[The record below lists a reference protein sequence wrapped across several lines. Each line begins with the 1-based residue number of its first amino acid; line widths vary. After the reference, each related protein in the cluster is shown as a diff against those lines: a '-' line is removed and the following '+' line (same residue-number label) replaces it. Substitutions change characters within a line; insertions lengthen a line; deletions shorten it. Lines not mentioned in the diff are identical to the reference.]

1 MSANVP
7 TDLKESTA
15 GVVSVSLI
23 EDFFLM
29 SQLKSLF
36 IPHRS
41 HPLK

>member
-23 EDFFLM
+23 EEFSFKE
-29 SQLKSLF
+29 SIEVIVHS
-36 IPHRS
+36 S
-41 HPLK
+41 